1 MGSQIFHQLVISE
14 LYSQI
19 VLFTQSESNSPRS
32 DDDDQFPIFSRSFD
46 YLTRESLYEIF
57 GPKISPAAINEVLNM
72 TTSDTMQA
80 FKVFINGPKAV
91 DLLQLH
97 RRSFMR
103 PGSKKLRIDEE
114 DLFKEVL
121 F

>member
-1 MGSQIFHQLVISE
+1 MGSQIFHQLVLSV

-19 VLFTQSESNSPRS
+19 VLFTQSESNTLGPMMMISSLSSPGH
-32 DDDDQFPIFSRSFD
+32 F

-57 GPKISPAAINEVLNM
+57 GPKISPTAINEVLNM

-97 RRSFMR
+97 QRSFMR
-103 PGSKKLRIDEE
+103 PGDVAVNEGQRNGKFS
-114 DLFKEVL
+114 
-121 F
+121 